1 MYIALALSSLTAN
14 ASEQPQSKEGQKQMN
29 DSPRVELI
37 ADYQC
42 VCGENPLWHTDE
54 QRLYWVDIPR
64 GRLYRYDPNTETH
77 EQVFQSQEA
86 IGGFTFQQD
95 GSVLL
100 FMARGTVMQ
109 WRESGTTVVLSE
121 IADERETRFNDVI
134 ADPLGA
140 VFCGTMPTKDR
151 LGRLYR
157 LEPDRSLKRLLDG
170 IGCSNGLGFSP
181 DRKRLYYTDS
191 PKREIYVFDYDE
203 TTGAI
208 SNQRV
213 FVTIPE
219 GQGSPDGLTVDA
231 EGYVWSA
238 LWDGWCIVR
247 FRPDGTEERRI
258 QFPAKKTSSLAFG
271 GKDLTDIYVTTAG
284 GDNKTENG
292 AGAGALFRVKT
303 VIRGLPEFRSRI
315 RLPE

>member
-1 MYIALALSSLTAN
+1 MEKFSTP
-14 ASEQPQSKEGQKQMN
+14 E
-29 DSPRVELI
+29 VV
-37 ADYQC
+37 ADYEC
-42 VCGENPLWHTDE
+42 VCGENPLWHVEE
-54 QRLYWVDIPR
+54 QRLYWVDIPK
-64 GRLYRYDPNTETH
+64 GRLFRYEPDTDKH
-77 EQVFQSQEA
+77 EMVYESPEA

-100 FMARGTVMQ
+100 FMAKGAVRQ
-109 WRESGTTVVLSE
+109 WRNGEVITVLSE
-121 IADERETRFNDVI
+121 IDEERETRFNDVI

-157 LEPDRSLKRLLDG
+157 LEPNRSLKRLLEG

-181 DRKRLYYTDS
+181 DRKHLYYTDS
-191 PKREIYVFDYDE
+191 PKHEIYMFDYDE
-203 TTGAI
+203 KTGAI

-219 GQGSPDGLTVDA
+219 GQGAPDGLTVDA

-238 LWDGWCIVR
+238 LWDGWCVVR
-247 FRPDGTEERRI
+247 FTPDGTEDLRI
-258 QFPAKKTSSLAFG
+258 AFPTKKTSSLAFG
-271 GKDLTDIYVTTAG
+271 GRDLNEIYVTTAG

-292 AGAGALFRVKT
+292 SEAGALYRVKT
-303 VIRGLPEFRSRI
+303 QFRGLPEYRSRI
-315 RLPE
+315 R